1 MTYFYCSLHVIGL
14 YNHFHPNVAVGV
26 ERLDV
31 LVPHSNAAVA
41 AAGAYALGENGAVYA
56 NVVETGDV
64 EPEK

>member
-1 MTYFYCSLHVIGL
+1 MTFFYCSLHVIRL
-14 YNHFHPNVAVGV
+14 YNNFHSNVAVGV

-31 LVPHSNAAVA
+31 LVPHSYTPLA